1 MAEVPTAVRVHGGAA
16 LEALDQIHRDGP
28 DYAKQQIDEVM
39 KRLVLMRNDLI
50 NAEREGRY
58 CGPWLRGS
66 NAIRSSIM
74 GTEYPKGGLQ
84 WDRVSETRDAL
95 KRMMDG
101 NPLGV
106 AGHAFQ

>member
-1 MAEVPTAVRVHGGAA
+1 MADVPTAVRVHGTRA
-16 LEALDQIHRDGP
+16 LDALDQIHRDGP
-28 DYAKQQIDEVM
+28 GYAKQQIDEVM

-50 NAEREGRY
+50 HAERDGRP

-66 NAIRSSIM
+66 NAILSSIM

-84 WDRVSETRDAL
+84 WDRVSETRKAL

-101 NPLGV
+101 TPPG
-106 AGHAFQ
+106 